1 MKAAHHM
8 PDIKVLSNS
17 PANVTLPGLD
27 WSPARLRSLKLINCL
42 YLAGNVKLNWY
53 KGYCIVD
60 EDVQG
65 RVNSNTVNLSRDMKN
80 ILIGSAPSLHGL
92 EETQCSC
99 KLQCH

>member
-27 WSPARLRSLKLINCL
+27 WSTASLPSLKLINCL

-65 RVNSNTVNLSRDMKN
+65 RVNSNTVNFSQDMKN

-92 EETQCSC
+92 EETQCSW
-99 KLQCH
+99 KLQ

>member
-8 PDIKVLSNS
+8 PDIKVSSNS
-17 PANVTLPGLD
+17 PANVALPGLD

-92 EETQCSC
+92 EETQCS
-99 KLQCH
+99 